1 MFGLDADTL
10 RNIKKVFA
18 ALPNLEK
25 VILNKKFS
33 PLVKYA

>member
-18 ALPNLEK
+18 TLSLSIWVKIEISK
-25 VILNKKFS
+25 V
-33 PLVKYA
+33 

>member
-18 ALPNLEK
+18 TLPNLEK
-25 VILNKKFS
+25 VTFRRGSQL
-33 PLVKYA
+33 